1 MQKTLIILSIALLAV
16 ATSKAQIGIGTNTP
30 NGKSIL
36 DLSSTTKGLLV
47 PRMTTTERIAINPA
61 NPARGLLVY
70 DLDSLAYMS
79 WNGTI
84 WQKLEVGG
92 GSGSAWL
99 TTGNNVSAGALLG
112 NLNRDSITIITQ
124 SKPVL
129 RAYHKVAGIHH
140 APNIVLGAETNT
152 VSASAASATIGG
164 GYKNHISAS
173 FSTIAGGQLDTTHAT
188 FSVIGGGNGN
198 YIDANSY
205 SASISGG
212 SNNKVTNGFFA
223 TLSGGYNNEINAD
236 HGGVSGGQ
244 LNVVDAKY
252 GFIGGGY
259 QNKIWTGS
267 DSGFI
272 GGGKANYIAAF
283 SRAGVIGGGSGNAI
297 SAQYASLVGGRQNYV
312 EGDYGFVGGGQNN
325 RVIYNSFYSN
335 IVGGKDNFVDAAE
348 YSTIGGGFKNFMDLS
363 FFSSISGGYKNFMG
377 ATTNYGVIA
386 GGDSNRVEAGIANAI
401 SGGRKNRVIGS
412 TNEASTIGGGM
423 QNLIEKKY
431 SVIAGGLN
439 NWSRGDYSS
448 VLGGN
453 TNEAGGDYSSV
464 LGGAG
469 NSTQNDYSTVLG
481 GRLNEAWGSY
491 SAAAGYKAKILHASN
506 FVYADFRG
514 SGSEFK
520 SRQNNQ
526 VLLRVASGGLIT
538 DEDTSTT
545 IRAQWHVRSSG
556 STPQIMVDQV
566 SNDFARIRF
575 NSNLATANHWDLA
588 GSTST
593 GTFNI
598 FRNGTGNILTLSPT
612 DATNLM
618 MMSNGARLTIGGTW
632 TNTSDRNVKDQITQ
646 IDENNV
652 LDKLAAL
659 PISQWHYKNEAET
672 VQHIGPMAQDFKA
685 VFGLGDSDKSITT
698 IDADGINMAA
708 IKALYKKVLALETQ
722 NQQLAAE
729 IKALKKK

>member
-1 MQKTLIILSIALLAV
+1 MQKTLIILSIALLAA
-16 ATSKAQIGIGTNTP
+16 ATTKAQIGIGTNTP

-47 PRMTTTERIAINPA
+47 PRMTATERIAINPA
-61 NPARGLLVY
+61 NPAKGLLVY
-70 DLDSLAYMS
+70 DLDSSAYMS
-79 WNGTI
+79 WNGSI
-84 WQKLEVGG
+84 WQKLEMGG
-92 GSGSAWL
+92 GSSSAWL
-99 TTGNNVSAGALLG
+99 TTGNNVATGALLG

-124 SKPVL
+124 GKPVI
-129 RAYHKVAGIHH
+129 RAYHKVSGINH

-152 VSASAASATIGG
+152 VSASAVAATISGG
-164 GYKNHISAS
+164 LRNHISAS
-173 FSTIAGGQLDTTHAT
+173 FSTIGGGQLDTTHST
-188 FSVIGGGNGN
+188 FTVIGGGNGN
-198 YIDANSY
+198 VIDANSY

-212 SNNKVTNGFFA
+212 SNNRITNGFFA
-223 TLSGGYNNEINAD
+223 ALSGGYNNEINAD
-236 HGGVSGGQ
+236 HGGIASGH

-252 GFIGGGY
+252 GFICGGY
-259 QNKIWTGS
+259 QNKIWTNA
-267 DSGFI
+267 DTGFI
-272 GGGKANYIAAF
+272 GGGKGNYIAAF
-283 SRAGVIGGGSGNAI
+283 GRAGVIGGGITNAI
-297 SAQYASLVGGRQNYV
+297 SAHYASLVGGKQNYV

-325 RVIYNSFYSN
+325 RVIYNSYYSN

-348 YSTIGGGFKNFMDLS
+348 YSTIGGGLRNYLDLTLHS
-363 FFSSISGGYKNFMG
+363 TIGGGYKNYLG
-377 ATTNYGVIA
+377 PVTHTGVIA
-386 GGDSNRVEAGIANAI
+386 GGDSNRVENGIANTI
-401 SGGRKNRVIGS
+401 GGGRKNRIIGA
-412 TNEASTIGGGM
+412 TNEASVIAGGN

-439 NWSRGDYSS
+439 NWSRGDYSA

-453 TNEAGGDYSSV
+453 TNEAGGDYSAV

-481 GRLNEAWGSY
+481 GRFNEAWGSY
-491 SAAAGYKAKILHASN
+491 SIAAGYKAKILHASN

-526 VLLRVASGGLIT
+526 VLLRVASGGLVT

-556 STPQIMVDQV
+556 SAPQLMVDQV

-575 NSNLATANHWDLA
+575 NSNLASANHWDLA

-659 PISQWHYKNEAET
+659 PISQWHYKTEDAA

-685 VFGLGDSDKSITT
+685 AFGLGDSDKSITT

-708 IKALYKKVLALETQ
+708 IKALYKKVQALEVQ

-729 IKALKKK
+729 VKALKKK